1 VITVA
6 VYDTKPY
13 DRLYLERASQET
25 SHVKWKFFD
34 FHLNDKT
41 AVTAEGAQAVCVFV
55 NDKIDAPCL
64 QILSRLG
71 VRLIALRCAGFNNID
86 LAAAKSFNIAVTR
99 VPAYSPHAVAE
110 HTFGLLLC
118 LNRKIHRAYHR
129 VRDQN
134 FSLNGLLGFDI
145 IGKTIGIIGTGK
157 IGKATAQIAKGF
169 EAKVIAYDTNPS
181 LEWAVKAG
189 IQYTDLPTLLAQSD
203 IISLHVPL
211 VPDTYHMIDA
221 AAIQQMK
228 QGVIIINTSRGK
240 VIETQALIQGLKSG
254 QIGSVA
260 LDVYEEEESIFFE
273 DLSDKILLDDELS
286 RLLTFPNVLI
296 TAHQAFFTHES
307 LREIAKVTSEN
318 VLRLERKE
326 FLPGSLLTELE

>member
-1 VITVA
+1 MITVA

-13 DRLYLERASQET
+13 DRQYLEGSKESNHITWR
-25 SHVKWKFFD
+25 FFD

-55 NDKIDAPCL
+55 NDKIDFACL
-64 QILSRLG
+64 KILSRLG
-71 VRLIALRCAGFNNID
+71 INLIALRCAGFNNID
-86 LAAAKSFNIAVTR
+86 LPTAKSFNIAVTR

-110 HTFGLLLC
+110 HAFGLLLC

-157 IGKATAQIAKGF
+157 IGKVTAQIAKGF

-181 LEWAVKAG
+181 LEWAMKAE
-189 IQYTDLPTLLAQSD
+189 INYTDLPTLLSQSD

-211 VPDTYHMIDA
+211 LPNTYHMIDA

-228 QGVIIINTSRGK
+228 HGVILINTSRGK

-254 QIGSVA
+254 QIGGVA
-260 LDVYEEEESIFFE
+260 LDVYEEEENVFFE

-296 TAHQAFFTHES
+296 TAHQGFFTHES
-307 LREIAKVTSEN
+307 LVEIAKVTIEN

-326 FLPGSLLTELE
+326 FFLSGTLLT

>member
-1 VITVA
+1 MITVA
-6 VYDTKPY
+6 VYDTKLY
-13 DRLYLERASQET
+13 DRQYLKQAQGSNLIT
-25 SHVKWKFFD
+25 WNFFD

-41 AVTAEGAQAVCVFV
+41 AITAKGSQAVCVFV
-55 NDKIDAPCL
+55 NDKIDDQCVK
-64 QILSRLG
+64 ILSQLE
-71 VRLIALRCAGFNNID
+71 VRLIALRCSGYNNVD
-86 LAAAKSFNIAVTR
+86 LVTAKSLNMAVTR

-145 IGKTIGIIGTGK
+145 EGKTIGIIGTGK
-157 IGKATAQIAKGF
+157 IGKVTAQIAKGF
-169 EAKVIAYDTNPS
+169 DAKVIAYDTNPS
-181 LEWAVKAG
+181 LEWAMKSEIHYA
-189 IQYTDLPTLLAQSD
+189 DLSTLLSQSD

-211 VPDTYHMIDA
+211 LPNTYHMINA
-221 AAIQQMK
+221 GAIEKMK

-240 VIETQALIQGLKSG
+240 VIDTQALIQGLKSG
-254 QIGSVA
+254 RIGGVA
-260 LDVYEEEESIFFE
+260 LDTYEEEENVFFE

-296 TAHQAFFTHES
+296 TAHQGFFTHES
-307 LREIAKVTSEN
+307 LTEIAKVTVEN
-318 VLRLERKE
+318 ILRLAKKE
-326 FLPGSLLTELE
+326 PFKPETILAL

>member
-1 VITVA
+1 MITVA

-13 DRLYLERASQET
+13 DRQYLESAQE
-25 SHVKWKFFD
+25 SNLIAWRFFD

-41 AVTAEGAQAVCVFV
+41 AVTAQGAQAVCVFV
-55 NDKIDAPCL
+55 NDTIDYACL
-64 QILSRLG
+64 KILSQLG
-71 VRLIALRCAGFNNID
+71 VRLIALRCAGFNNVD
-86 LAAAKSFNIAVTR
+86 LISAKSLNIAVTR

-145 IGKTIGIIGTGK
+145 RGKTIGIIGTGK
-157 IGKATAQIAKGF
+157 IGKVTAQIAKGF
-169 EAKVIAYDTNPS
+169 EANIIAYDNSPS
-181 LEWAVKAG
+181 LEWAMKWG
-189 IQYTDLPTLLAQSD
+189 INYSDLPTLLSQSD

-211 VPDTYHMIDA
+211 LPDTYRMINA

-228 QGVIIINTSRGK
+228 PGVIIINTSRGK

-254 QIGSVA
+254 RIGGVA
-260 LDVYEEEESIFFE
+260 LDTYEEEENVFFE

-286 RLLTFPNVLI
+286 RLLSFPNVLI
-296 TAHQAFFTHES
+296 TAHQGFFTHES
-307 LREIAKVTSEN
+307 LTEIAKVTIETL
-318 VLRLERKE
+318 LRLERNE
-326 FLPGSLLTELE
+326 AFLSDTLLTS

>member
-1 VITVA
+1 MITVA

-13 DRLYLERASQET
+13 DRQYLECAQGNNHITWR
-25 SHVKWKFFD
+25 FFD

-41 AVTAEGAQAVCVFV
+41 AVTAKEAQAVCVFV
-55 NDKIDAPCL
+55 NDRIDCACL
-64 QILSRLG
+64 KILSQLG
-71 VRLIALRCAGFNNID
+71 VKLIALRCAGYNNVD
-86 LAAAKSFNIAVTR
+86 LVAAKSLNIAVTR

-129 VRDQN
+129 VREQN

-145 IGKTIGIIGTGK
+145 VGKTIGIIGTGK
-157 IGKATAQIAKGF
+157 IGKVTAQIAKGF
-169 EAKVIAYDTNPS
+169 EAKVIAYDTCPS
-181 LEWAVKAG
+181 LEWAMKSR
-189 IQYTDLPTLLAQSD
+189 IQYADLPTLLSQSD

-211 VPDTYHMIDA
+211 LPNTYHMINA

-228 QGVIIINTSRGK
+228 HGVILINTSRGK
-240 VIETQALIQGLKSG
+240 VIETQALIQGLKSS
-254 QIGSVA
+254 QIGGVA
-260 LDVYEEEESIFFE
+260 LDTYEEEENVFFE

-296 TAHQAFFTHES
+296 TAHQGFFTHES
-307 LREIAKVTSEN
+307 LTEIAKVTIEN
-318 VLRLERKE
+318 VFRLARKE
-326 FLPGSLLTELE
+326 SFLSETILTS